1 MPLTEQE
8 LHNLAMNI
16 VGEALQELGWE
27 FLLVNSDRKKNP
39 QFVCIDPQGQKSFI
53 IVRPILQGDD
63 PDVYDPVLMETVR
76 RKAQEHKG
84 DAYWAGVGLYDVANP
99 LAPLE
104 HGKSCQVDFRGLL
117 KIE

>member
-1 MPLTEQE
+1 
-8 LHNLAMNI
+8 MNI

-63 PDVYDPVLMETVR
+63 PDVYDPVLMEALLQTF
-76 RKAQEHKG
+76 ENI
-84 DAYWAGVGLYDVANP
+84 VGRFQ
-99 LAPLE
+99 
-104 HGKSCQVDFRGLL
+104 HL
-117 KIE
+117 KMTAEIFLKDD

>member
-39 QFVCIDPQGQKSFI
+39 QFVCIDPKGRRVISSYALFCRGMTPMCMTLPLWRKYARKPRSTKPIPIGQG
-53 IVRPILQGDD
+53 
-63 PDVYDPVLMETVR
+63 
-76 RKAQEHKG
+76 
-84 DAYWAGVGLYDVANP
+84 
-99 LAPLE
+99 
-104 HGKSCQVDFRGLL
+104 
-117 KIE
+117 

>member
-63 PDVYDPVLMETVR
+63 P
-76 RKAQEHKG
+76 KG
-84 DAYWAGVGLYDVANP
+84 EYLLY
-99 LAPLE
+99 
-104 HGKSCQVDFRGLL
+104 KRGGARYYL
-117 KIE
+117 